1 MATKVFSSRVSFG
14 KQALRIDTIE
24 EVDKQKKYVK
34 WGRKNDFPDVAI
46 ELFNSSPL
54 HQGIINAKL
63 SYIVGDGWEFDGD
76 TEVLFDNGSSDLN
89 LDDVADEICLD
100 LEIFGGFVLKCVRN
114 REGGLAYVKPLAFE
128 NCRVNADLSVL
139 YYSLDFSDIKKEV
152 KTYQAYNNTDNQ
164 RVFFLYFKEP
174 TKRGKK
180 EIGIY
185 PKPSY
190 FAGLKDI
197 ESDKEIINFRL
208 NEINNF
214 FSSGTIINVPSGVP
228 ITEEEKEDSRKLVNS
243 LTGSDNAGSVVVN
256 FSDGKENELSVLHL
270 SGNDLH
276 NRYERTETSV
286 QNNILVAHSVPSPM
300 LVGIKTKGQL
310 GGSNEILTSFEI
322 WKKTY
327 IKKKQRI
334 INNAFQFIAT
344 EIAGLS
350 GSLKLVEPTLPIE
363 RTSVNMPARPQTE
376 TEEFSKLDDIISR
389 FAKVGVPISELK
401 FYNSREI
408 PNGSDSD
415 MVGQFEADY
424 LDEFFSD
431 LGTLTASS
439 KTLSVLD
446 LMRKGEGLTSIAE
459 ILELPLK
466 DVTKIVNNLIDS
478 GMVEGLEVT
487 NKGHQLVEAANVPT
501 DEFEV
506 RYTYAKREGVEGPEV
521 IPTTRDFCR
530 AIIELGRAF
539 TREEIN
545 QISAV
550 EGYDVFKFKGGF
562 YHNPKTDITTPYCR
576 HIWKFNLIRKQ

>member
-1 MATKVFSSRVSFG
+1 MATKVFSSRVAFG

-63 SYIVGDGWEFDGD
+63 SYIVGDGWEFEGD
-76 TEVLFDNGSSDLN
+76 TEVLFENGLSDLN

-114 REGGLAYVKPLAFE
+114 REGGLAYVEPLAFE

-152 KTYQAYNNTDNQ
+152 KTYQAYNNTNNQ
-164 RVFFLYFKEP
+164 SVFFLYFKEP

-228 ITEEEKEDSRKLVNS
+228 ITEDEIQDSRKLVNS

-363 RTSVNMPARPQTE
+363 RTSVNIPARPQAE
-376 TEEFSKLDDIISR
+376 SEEFSKLDDIISR
-389 FAKVGVPISELK
+389 FAKVGVPISDLN

-424 LDEFFSD
+424 LDEFFND

-466 DVTKIVNNLIDS
+466 DVTKIVNNLTDS

-506 RYTYAKREGVEGPEV
+506 RYTYAKREGVEGLEV

-530 AIIELGRAF
+530 AIIKLGRAF

-576 HIWKFNLIRKQ
+576 HTWKFNLIRKS

>member
-76 TEVLFDNGSSDLN
+76 TEVLFENGLSDLN

-114 REGGLAYVKPLAFE
+114 REGGLAYVEPLAFE

-164 RVFFLYFKEP
+164 SVFFLLFKEP

-228 ITEEEKEDSRKLVNS
+228 ITEDEIQDSRKLVNS

-350 GSLKLVEPTLPIE
+350 GSLRLVEPTLPIE

-376 TEEFSKLDDIISR
+376 TEEFSKIDDIISR

-466 DVTKIVNNLIDS
+466 DVTKIVNNLTDS

-487 NKGHQLVEAANVPT
+487 NKGRQLVEAANVPT

-506 RYTYAKREGVEGPEV
+506 RYTYAKREGVEGLEV

-576 HIWKFNLIRKQ
+576 HTWKFNLIRKS

>member
-1 MATKVFSSRVSFG
+1 
-14 KQALRIDTIE
+14 
-24 EVDKQKKYVK
+24 
-34 WGRKNDFPDVAI
+34 
-46 ELFNSSPL
+46 
-54 HQGIINAKL
+54 
-63 SYIVGDGWEFDGD
+63 
-76 TEVLFDNGSSDLN
+76 
-89 LDDVADEICLD
+89 
-100 LEIFGGFVLKCVRN
+100 
-114 REGGLAYVKPLAFE
+114 
-128 NCRVNADLSVL
+128 
-139 YYSLDFSDIKKEV
+139 
-152 KTYQAYNNTDNQ
+152 
-164 RVFFLYFKEP
+164 
-174 TKRGKK
+174 
-180 EIGIY
+180 
-185 PKPSY
+185 
-190 FAGLKDI
+190 
-197 ESDKEIINFRL
+197 
-208 NEINNF
+208 
-214 FSSGTIINVPSGVP
+214 VPSGVP
-228 ITEEEKEDSRKLVNS
+228 ITDDEKDDSRKLVNN

-256 FSDGKENELSVLHL
+256 FSDGKENALSVLHL

-344 EIAGLS
+344 EIAGLT

-363 RTSVNMPARPQTE
+363 KTSVNIPARPQVE
-376 TEEFSKLDDIISR
+376 TEEFSKLDDIISQ
-389 FAKVGVPISELK
+389 FEKVGVPISDLK

-408 PNGSDSD
+408 PNGSDGD

-424 LDEFFSD
+424 LDEFFND

-466 DVTKIVNNLIDS
+466 DVTKIINNLTDE
-478 GMVEGLEVT
+478 GMIEGLEVT
-487 NKGHQLVEAANVPT
+487 DKGSKLVDASSVPT

-506 RYTYAKREGVEGPEV
+506 RYTYEKREGVDGPDV
-521 IPTTRDFCR
+521 KTTTRDFCR
-530 AIIELGRAF
+530 AIIELGRAY

-545 QISAV
+545 QISAI

-562 YHNPKTDITTPYCR
+562 YHNPDTNITTPYCR
-576 HIWKFNLIRKQ
+576 HTWKFNLIRKS